1 MSVQNVL
8 SPIRPSAP
16 LQTQPLR
23 AQAPAVPQ
31 APARLPGSSTKTD
44 NLRLGAVAKTA
55 PLALPANMFS
65 DALSVP
71 QPRTDA
77 DYDMI
82 FKWVE
87 NVTGKPVAVSDP
99 KTREAYIKAIK
110 GKPQEVYDTKNF
122 LNNIGVHG
130 VETYGRDDK
139 GVANLIK
146 TLPDYSPDSPEVSK
160 FVRLGQK
167 AMFWFYKSFPKT
179 FDKIGNLAD
188 KYYLTRKDNKEQ
200 SWLKVQVPQ
209 PGISPSEPI
218 LNANTV
224 KQQYAGNVIAKS
236 LQTGRPRTTQELFDN
251 LFKLQ
256 PPKEIGMMF
265 EEDFHMGVAKPG
277 EGKQNYG
284 TYSIAL
290 RLGFTE
296 EQAKNFAT
304 ANYDM
309 DLNNTEYGDTDAFPN
324 AMPSKHFNLNKS
336 RPEQGD
342 TRFIWAQRHL
352 DAAVELARRGRFKD
366 AEREVGY
373 GLHGIQDAFA
383 HGHISLSSHA
393 ITDNIPDGVEFN
405 PVAAYEATL
414 ASIGFLNA
422 YMQRISKL

>member
-1 MSVQNVL
+1 MQVNNVL
-8 SPIRPSAP
+8 NPIRP
-16 LQTQPLR
+16 QTQPLNAPVSKVPVR
-23 AQAPAVPQ
+23 ATAPLAPA
-31 APARLPGSSTKTD
+31 SD
-44 NLRLGAVAKTA
+44 NLRLGAVAKTG
-55 PLALPANMFS
+55 PLALPSNIFS
-65 DALSVP
+65 DKFNAP
-71 QPRTDA
+71 MPRTA
-77 DYDMI
+77 QDYDDI

-87 NVTGKPVAVSDP
+87 TVTGKPVAVKDP
-99 KTREAYIKAIK
+99 KTKEAYIKAIK
-110 GKPQEVYDTKNF
+110 GKPQEVYDTQNF
-122 LNNIGVHG
+122 LNNMGVHG

-167 AMFWFYKSFPKT
+167 AMFWFYKTFPKA

-188 KYYLTRKDNKEQ
+188 KYYLTRKDSKEQ

-209 PGISPSEPI
+209 PVIKPGEPLI
-218 LNANTV
+218 NPLNV
-224 KQQYAGNVIAKS
+224 KQQYAANVISAG
-236 LQTGRPRTTQELFDN
+236 LQSGRPRSTQELFDS

-256 PPKEIGMMF
+256 PPKEIGLLF
-265 EEDFHMGVAKPG
+265 EEDFHMGVHKPG
-277 EGKQNYG
+277 EGQQNYG
-284 TYSIAL
+284 TFAIAT

-296 EQAKNFAT
+296 AQAKNFAT

-309 DLNNTEYGDTDAFPN
+309 DLNNTEYGDTDAFPK
-324 AMPSKHFNLNKS
+324 AMPSKHFNLNKNT
-336 RPEQGD
+336 PERGD

-414 ASIGFLNA
+414 ASIGYLNT

>member
-1 MSVQNVL
+1 MQVNNVL
-8 SPIRPSAP
+8 TPVRP
-16 LQTQPLR
+16 QTQPLS
-23 AQAPAVPQ
+23 APAPKTPVRATAPL
-31 APARLPGSSTKTD
+31 APAD
-44 NLRLGAVAKTA
+44 NLRLGAVAKTG
-55 PLALPANMFS
+55 PLSLPANLFS
-65 DALSVP
+65 DTFNAP
-71 QPRTDA
+71 MPRTSE
-77 DYDMI
+77 DYDNI

-87 NVTGKPVAVSDP
+87 TVTGKPVAVKDP
-99 KTREAYIKAIK
+99 KTKEAYIKAIK
-110 GKPQEVYDTKNF
+110 GKPQEVYDTQNF
-122 LNNIGVHG
+122 LNNMGVHG

-139 GVANLIK
+139 GVAALIK

-167 AMFWFYKSFPKT
+167 AMFWFYKTFPNA
-179 FDKIGNLAD
+179 FDKIGNLVD
-188 KYYLTRKDNKEQ
+188 KYYLTRKDSKEQ

-209 PGISPSEPI
+209 PVIKPGEPLI
-218 LNANTV
+218 NPLTV
-224 KQQYAGNVIAKS
+224 KQQYAGNVISEA
-236 LQTGRPRTTQELFDN
+236 LQVGRPRTTQELFDG
-251 LFKLQ
+251 LFKLR
-256 PPKEIGMMF
+256 PPKEIGLLF
-265 EEDFHMGVAKPG
+265 EDDFHMGVPKPG

-284 TYSIAL
+284 TFAIAT

-309 DLNNTEYGDTDAFPN
+309 DLNNTEYGDTDAFPK
-324 AMPSKHFNLNKS
+324 AMPSKHFNLNKNT
-336 RPEQGD
+336 PERGD

-414 ASIGFLNA
+414 ASIGYLNT